1 MANLN
6 EALQQWEKQLAEARE
21 VCKISGDNSPV
32 CEETW
37 NAVSTID
44 LHALHAVATAKDK
57 LSESSEHSSDG

>member
-1 MANLN
+1 MSNLN

-21 VCKISGDNSPV
+21 VCKVSGDNSPV

-44 LHALHAVATAKDK
+44 LHMHHEVAKAKDNPTEQ
-57 LSESSEHSSDG
+57 SVGN